1 MEEKNIVYHL
11 LKRWNTFSGYTDDEL
26 KCAKI
31 ICETD
36 RKLNMLAK
44 RYLKNNSTHTMGTM
58 LEYYFEI
65 AAGITD
71 EDFKQELVRSIE
83 GLPTI
88 NT

>member
-26 KCAKI
+26 KFAKI

-44 RYLKNNSTHTMGTM
+44 RYLYIH
-58 LEYYFEI
+58 
-65 AAGITD
+65 
-71 EDFKQELVRSIE
+71 
-83 GLPTI
+83 
-88 NT
+88 